1 MFKISNHRVLIAGIL
16 ASPAAAFLGLLIYVV
31 LTRASSDRQ
40 HDFVFRL
47 TIVTLAMVM
56 PFVFTLL
63 LALSD
68 RRRQRFTLL
77 GKIGLALGLLS
88 LGLTWLPA
96 RGLVRRSRQERT
108 LAATGV
114 KAPLFETTDIFGKP
128 HRLQDHVG
136 KVVVINA
143 WATWCPPCKKEMPA
157 LDELYRKHKD
167 DGLMVF
173 GLSTEDVALQQK
185 FVSEQVSVTYPLL
198 TTGGNVPSEYWDIQ
212 RWPSIFLIDRQG
224 RLQPAPQP
232 GASFD
237 KTQAAVEDLLKA
249 D

>member
-16 ASPAAAFLGLLIYVV
+16 ASPAAAFLGLFVYVS

-47 TIVTLAMVM
+47 TMVTIVMAM
-56 PFVFTLL
+56 PFLFTLL

-68 RRRQRFTLL
+68 RRHQRFTMS

-96 RGLVRRSRQERT
+96 SGLVRRSRQERT

-114 KAPLFETTDIFGKP
+114 KAPLFETSDIFGKP
-128 HRLQDHVG
+128 HRLQDHLG
-136 KVVVINA
+136 KVVIINA
-143 WATWCPPCKKEMPA
+143 WATWCPPCKKEMPQ
-157 LDELYRKHKD
+157 LDTLYRKHKD
-167 DGLMVF
+167 EGLMVF
-173 GLSTEDVALQQK
+173 GLSTEDVALQRK
-185 FVSEQVSVTYPLL
+185 FATEQVSVTYPLL
-198 TTGGNVPSEYWDIQ
+198 ATGPNVPGEYWDIQ
-212 RWPSIFLIDRQG
+212 AWPAIFLIDRQG

-237 KTQAAVEDLLKA
+237 KIESAVESLLKA